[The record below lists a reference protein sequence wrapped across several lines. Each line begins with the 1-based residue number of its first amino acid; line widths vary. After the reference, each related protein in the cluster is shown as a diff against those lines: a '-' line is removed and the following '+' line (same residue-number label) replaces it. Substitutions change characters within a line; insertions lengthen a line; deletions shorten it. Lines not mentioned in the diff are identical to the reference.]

1 MGKVMK
7 IALAVLMMMT
17 IIEAHENLQVMVNE
31 MRIELDMMKEDMIS
45 TKEELYSQLDA
56 KDVSIYE
63 LERSVSF
70 LKEAPWMFTC
80 AGHYSVLSTSQQVIS
95 YSSLLYNST
104 NAAGA
109 GLDITSGQFT
119 AGSTGSYTVTWSLRA
134 INDAGDHSVHINMR
148 KNGKNVD
155 ESLHYSRYT
164 GPSGY
169 AYDQGGRTLVVHLE
183 SGDTL
188 DLFCNECSA
197 GIDDVT
203 FCVSLSHAD

>member
-1 MGKVMK
+1 MGRMGKVMK

-17 IIEAHENLQVMVNE
+17 IIEAQEDLQVMVNE

-80 AGHYSVLSTSQQVIS
+80 AGHYSF
-95 YSSLLYNST
+95 T

-109 GLDITSGQFT
+109 GLNITSGQFT
-119 AGSTGSYTVTWSLRA
+119 AGNTGSYTVTWSLRA

-183 SGDTL
+183 RGDTL

-203 FCVSLSHAD
+203 FCVSLSHAE